1 MASGWYCK
9 VMGQL
14 LGPIPLKQVV
24 ELAQNGTLMPGDMVR
39 KKTGEWV
46 VAHAIRGLFPAASG
60 EDDCGDPARA
70 SAADSVAADSD
81 GDATA

>member
-14 LGPIPLKQVV
+14 LGPVPLQQVV
-24 ELAQNGTLMPGDMVR
+24 ELAQGGTLMPTDMVR

-46 VAHAIRGLFPAASG
+46 VANTIRGLFPETAGGATESAESQG
-60 EDDCGDPARA
+60 HSEDAK
-70 SAADSVAADSD
+70 S
-81 GDATA
+81 

>member
-14 LGPIPLKQVV
+14 LGPVPLQQVV
-24 ELAQNGTLMPGDMVR
+24 ELAQDGTLMPTDMVR

-46 VAHAIRGLFPAASG
+46 VAGTIRGLFAEKAGGSTDSAASSKPP
-60 EDDCGDPARA
+60 EHPQL
-70 SAADSVAADSD
+70 
-81 GDATA
+81 

>member
-14 LGPIPLKQVV
+14 LGPVPLQQVV
-24 ELAQNGTLMPGDMVR
+24 ELAQDGTLMPTDMVR

-46 VAHAIRGLFPAASG
+46 VANTIRGLFPETAEGTADAAKSESPP
-60 EDDCGDPARA
+60 EDAKR
-70 SAADSVAADSD
+70 
-81 GDATA
+81 

>member
-14 LGPIPLKQVV
+14 LGPVPLQQVV
-24 ELAQNGTLMPGDMVR
+24 ELARDGTLMPTDLVR

-46 VAHAIRGLFPAASG
+46 VANTIRGLFPAAAGGTTDAVMSEG
-60 EDDCGDPARA
+60 QPEDAK
-70 SAADSVAADSD
+70 S
-81 GDATA
+81 